1 MAERKKKFSAPKGN
15 PYGSVEPVEQPTER
29 GEDKPAKQEY
39 YRFNLKIPIEYKVYL
54 QEMAWKTR
62 TRDKNVT
69 ITSYIADLIRADMEA
84 HPDWADGLDELNK

>member
-1 MAERKKKFSAPKGN
+1 MAKKFSGMKGN
-15 PYGSVEPVEQPTER
+15 PYGGVEDAGQST
-29 GEDKPAKQEY
+29 GEKPAAKQEY
-39 YRFNLKIPIEYKVYL
+39 YRFNLKVPIEYKDYL